1 MTELSRFQKDVE
13 VAATALEMR
22 AENED
27 AKEEA
32 IHLYRK
38 FGSTKQEPLRLA
50 VALRGYFL
58 EEGVEEEERAHY
70 GAYLKKRIRPAV
82 ERLILED
89 DWEKIEKLYENEWF
103 GEQELEV
110 FLKLAEEWRRPAALM
125 GLLHLKKQ
133 IMDLKRKN
141 SSCDFFFRKSGKEA
155 FGGPEAG
162 RAWNTYPGKYKERA
176 VLLFSISGRCLCLYF
191 REGIRADRNHWNR
204 RSFLPF
210 FPGISAGALCKKA
223 GGSTKR
229 LSAHAAALPVSA
241 SFSGRPGGQTLME
254 PGL

>member
-1 MTELSRFQKDVE
+1 MIMSYKNISSNTINRHRTGGIIMTELSRFQKDVE
-13 VAATALEMR
+13 VAASALEMR

-27 AKEEA
+27 AREEA

-89 DWEKIEKLYENEWF
+89 DWEKIGKLYENEWF

-125 GLLHLKKQ
+125 GLLHLKKE
-133 IMDLKRKN
+133 KYGFNYGFKANKN
-141 SSCDFFFRKSGKEA
+141 NLRVVTIEIPIDDQTGEFDIQTQNHIVHSFFEIQNVRNILIEKKKFR
-155 FGGPEAG
+155 
-162 RAWNTYPGKYKERA
+162 
-176 VLLFSISGRCLCLYF
+176 
-191 REGIRADRNHWNR
+191 
-204 RSFLPF
+204 
-210 FPGISAGALCKKA
+210 
-223 GGSTKR
+223 
-229 LSAHAAALPVSA
+229 
-241 SFSGRPGGQTLME
+241 
-254 PGL
+254 

>member
-1 MTELSRFQKDVE
+1 MIMSYKSIFSNTINRQQTGGIIMTELSRFQKDVE

-82 ERLILED
+82 ERLIVIVCEGQCSFEHCPQPFLRFFI
-89 DWEKIEKLYENEWF
+89 KIGLIY
-103 GEQELEV
+103 G
-110 FLKLAEEWRRPAALM
+110 LAVYIC
-125 GLLHLKKQ
+125 KTVVKQ
-133 IMDLKRKN
+133 Y
-141 SSCDFFFRKSGKEA
+141 SFFRQDM
-155 FGGPEAG
+155 
-162 RAWNTYPGKYKERA
+162 
-176 VLLFSISGRCLCLYF
+176 L
-191 REGIRADRNHWNR
+191 
-204 RSFLPF
+204 
-210 FPGISAGALCKKA
+210 
-223 GGSTKR
+223 
-229 LSAHAAALPVSA
+229 
-241 SFSGRPGGQTLME
+241 
-254 PGL
+254 

>member
-1 MTELSRFQKDVE
+1 MIMSYKNISSNAINRHRTGGIIMTELSRFQKDVE
-13 VAATALEMR
+13 VAASALEMR

-32 IHLYRK
+32 FHLYRK

-58 EEGVEEEERAHY
+58 EEGVEEEERADY

-110 FLKLAEEWRRPAALM
+110 FLKLAEEWRRPASLM
-125 GLLHLKKQ
+125 GLLHLKKE
-133 IMDLKRKN
+133 KYG
-141 SSCDFFFRKSGKEA
+141 FKE
-155 FGGPEAG
+155 
-162 RAWNTYPGKYKERA
+162 
-176 VLLFSISGRCLCLYF
+176 
-191 REGIRADRNHWNR
+191 
-204 RSFLPF
+204 
-210 FPGISAGALCKKA
+210 KKFE
-223 GGSTKR
+223 
-229 LSAHAAALPVSA
+229 L
-241 SFSGRPGGQTLME
+241 
-254 PGL
+254 

>member
-13 VAATALEMR
+13 VAASALEMR

-27 AKEEA
+27 AREEA

-38 FGSTKQEPLRLA
+38 LRLA

-58 EEGVEEEERAHY
+58 EEGVEEAERADY

-89 DWEKIEKLYENEWF
+89 DWEKIGKLYENEWF

-125 GLLHLKKQ
+125 GLLHLKKE
-133 IMDLKRKN
+133 KYG
-141 SSCDFFFRKSGKEA
+141 FKE
-155 FGGPEAG
+155 
-162 RAWNTYPGKYKERA
+162 
-176 VLLFSISGRCLCLYF
+176 
-191 REGIRADRNHWNR
+191 
-204 RSFLPF
+204 
-210 FPGISAGALCKKA
+210 KKFE
-223 GGSTKR
+223 
-229 LSAHAAALPVSA
+229 L
-241 SFSGRPGGQTLME
+241 
-254 PGL
+254 